1 MARQAIVGE
10 IHRGP
15 GRSASSVRGL
25 RASLSLVAAAL
36 RGNILRVVDLHDNAA
51 PEESTVEEW
60 AETRP
65 GYRLPAT
72 ARRRDHGA

>member
-1 MARQAIVGE
+1 MGE
-10 IHRGP
+10 IHCGP

-25 RASLSLVAAAL
+25 RASLTLAAAAL
-36 RGNILRVVDLHDNAA
+36 RGKILRVVDLHDNAA

-60 AETRP
+60 AETRR